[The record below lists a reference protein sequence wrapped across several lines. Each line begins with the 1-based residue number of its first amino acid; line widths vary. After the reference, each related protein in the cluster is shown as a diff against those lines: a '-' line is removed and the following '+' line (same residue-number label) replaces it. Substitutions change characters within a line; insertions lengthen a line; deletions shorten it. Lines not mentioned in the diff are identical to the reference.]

1 LATAFA
7 VLATGPAGMPEE
19 SGSFM
24 DWLEKSINEHDIG
37 TISILDMSGFD
48 PLSSHARYKALLRR
62 MNLEH

>member
-1 LATAFA
+1 
-7 VLATGPAGMPEE
+7 MPEE

-48 PLSSHARYKALLRR
+48 PLSSHARHKALLRR
-62 MNLEH
+62 MNLEP